1 MIDLAA
7 RLYCLLV
14 RLPSAAIGY
23 WLIQIR
29 IHWCGL
35 EQRSARARRLYTG
48 IIIGKE
54 LPFFPFLPLL
64 PPPVHPSERAL
75 ALFAFPL
82 SLPPPSS
89 SSPMSMSSRLV
100 HRMTTV
106 VCRSSVLCAIAVSRS
121 QQSIVCVWTAAVID
135 FWLSHSFFQTKR
147 RRQEHFFP
155 SREGERGTEGERDR
169 GKLGGGGG
177 DSCPTHKINVCLTGP
192 LPASL
197 PRPPSPSC
205 CRLGP
210 WRGFSLLPS
219 RGRVGQHRWA

>member
-29 IHWCGL
+29 IHWCGR
-35 EQRSARARRLYTG
+35 EAAAQRPSVVYRNHHWKRAS
-48 IIIGKE
+48 I
-54 LPFFPFLPLL
+54 LPLPSSL
-64 PPPVHPSERAL
+64 SSRPSERAL
-75 ALFAFPL
+75 ALFAFPSL
-82 SLPPPSS
+82 SRPRL
-89 SSPMSMSSRLV
+89 SMSSRLV

-121 QQSIVCVWTAAVID
+121 QQSIVCVCVDRRCHRLLAFAFFLPNKAAPART
-135 FWLSHSFFQTKR
+135 L
-147 RRQEHFFP
+147 FP
-155 SREGERGTEGERDR
+155 LEGERDR
-169 GKLGGGGG
+169 GKLGGGGGG

-192 LPASL
+192 LSPSL
-197 PRPPSPSC
+197 PRPSSPSC